1 MKPRGGRT
9 ADRPAGH
16 DALAG
21 HNRLDLLPREKVYRG
36 FVDITLLYFN
46 DCPNWGQA
54 AKNLDVLAAE
64 FPDLN
69 VTRRLVDTDAEAL
82 RVGFHGSPSILIE
95 GVEVFAP
102 KDVPVGLSCR
112 MYQTPDGPAGSPTI
126 QQLRDAV
133 TARRRS
139 V

>member
-1 MKPRGGRT
+1 M
-9 ADRPAGH
+9 
-16 DALAG
+16 
-21 HNRLDLLPREKVYRG
+21 
-36 FVDITLLYFN
+36 DITLLYFN

-54 AKNLDVLAAE
+54 AKNLDALATE

-69 VTRRLVDTDAEAL
+69 VTRRLVDTDAEAQ

-95 GVEVFAP
+95 GVDVFAP
-102 KDVPVGLSCR
+102 KDAPVGLSCR

>member
-21 HNRLDLLPREKVYRG
+21 HNRLDLLPQEKVYRG

-54 AKNLDVLAAE
+54 AKNLDALAAE

-69 VTRRLVDTDAEAL
+69 VTRRLVDTDAEA
-82 RVGFHGSPSILIE
+82 RGSGST
-95 GVEVFAP
+95 
-102 KDVPVGLSCR
+102 DH
-112 MYQTPDGPAGSPTI
+112 PAS
-126 QQLRDAV
+126 
-133 TARRRS
+133 
-139 V
+139 